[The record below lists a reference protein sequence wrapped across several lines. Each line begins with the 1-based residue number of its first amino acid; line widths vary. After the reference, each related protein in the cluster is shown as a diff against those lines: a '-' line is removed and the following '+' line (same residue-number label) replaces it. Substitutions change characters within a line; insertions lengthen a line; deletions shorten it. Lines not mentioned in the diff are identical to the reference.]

1 MAREIQ
7 KREKTL
13 PKGNLKR
20 TRIEKAAGVT
30 LMYKNTFIFNNF
42 KTTAFF
48 YSRNIQMEQ

>member
-7 KREKTL
+7 KRETL
-13 PKGNLKR
+13 PKGNLK
-20 TRIEKAAGVT
+20 EQGLKKQPGVT